1 MSHVSMSIAREEFET
16 SLPATQSE
24 PSVTRQAAATSK
36 SARR

>member
-24 PSVTRQAAATSK
+24 PSVTQAAATSK